1 MSIVVLL
8 YDFELNESIVLDE
21 DALLLLSLD
30 VLQTV
35 HEAILY
41 PFILKLALQGDHV
54 DCIEQLE
61 KLNQHI
67 PFV

>member
-41 PFILKLALQGDHV
+41 HFIFKLGL
-54 DCIEQLE
+54 
-61 KLNQHI
+61 
-67 PFV
+67 